1 MEPVAVA
8 RGVGKGF
15 DGRRALAEV
24 DLDVRPGEVLGL
36 IGPNGGGKSTLLLLL
51 AGLVAPDTGTV
62 TVTGVPATELAA
74 RGTGTV
80 GLITAEPGLYPLLTG
95 RENLRF
101 FAGLYGMSPRD
112 VDHRSEALLGEVGLG
127 GDALDGRAAGYSSGM
142 RQKVSLARAL
152 LLEPRLLLL
161 DEPTANLDPLSS
173 RAIHEVVRRR
183 ADAGVAVVLATHA
196 LHDAEAICD
205 RVAVVAGGIRRLEA
219 LPGERRSPDPGRLYR
234 WYAESAP

>member
-1 MEPVAVA
+1 MEAVAVA
-8 RGVGKGF
+8 RGVGKAF
-15 DGRRALAEV
+15 DGRRALIDV
-24 DLDVRPGEVLGL
+24 DLEIRPGEVLGL

-51 AGLVAPDTGTV
+51 AGLVAPDAGTV

-74 RGTGTV
+74 RGSGTV

-101 FAGLYGMSPRD
+101 FAGLYGLGPVD
-112 VDHRSEALLGEVGLG
+112 VDRRAEALLGEVGLG
-127 GDALDGRAAGYSSGM
+127 DALDSRSGGYSSGM

-219 LPGERRSPDPGRLYR
+219 LPGDRRPLDPGRLYR